1 MARVL
6 AFIGLGANVGPAR
19 QTLTQ
24 AVAAL
29 ARLRGA
35 RVKGVSRLFRTAPVG
50 VTDQPDFLNAVVAL
64 DVPMGADRANSAI
77 DLLVA
82 LKELERGFGREKRER
97 WGPRELDLDLLLLD
111 GHRLAL
117 ERPSA
122 ALPASARLD
131 PGAAARLLEVPH
143 PSMRD
148 RLFVLAPLADL
159 APDLV
164 PPGWDETVEAA
175 RQRRAQVEGPNA
187 VVPVGTWSSEA
198 ATWIGPSGGPIVV
211 ERPSPGDAE
220 EAARVHSA
228 SAEAAYRGI
237 AGPDPN
243 GLARR
248 TATWREILASP
259 GPSNQAFVA
268 RDAGRIV
275 GVLNFGSFRGDE
287 STAAVRVLY
296 VHPAWWG
303 TGAGQALIERAH
315 EELAANHD
323 EAVLTVLTANTR
335 ARRFYERNGWVE
347 GETLVEPHFGDRP
360 TEVTRYRRA
369 FHPNAGARDGNGIG
383 DGAGNAAG

>member
-1 MARVL
+1 MARL
-6 AFIGLGANVGPAR
+6 RAFIGLGANVGDAR

-29 ARLRGA
+29 AKLPGA
-35 RVKGVSRLFRTAPVG
+35 RVRSVSRLYRTMPVG

-64 DVPMGADRANSAI
+64 DVRVGAAPAASAI

-82 LKELERGFGREKRER
+82 LKELERGFGRELRER
-97 WGPRELDLDLLLLD
+97 WGPRELDLDLLLFG

-117 ERPSA
+117 ERPLA
-122 ALPASARLD
+122 AVPASARLD

-143 PSMRD
+143 PSMHE

-159 APDLV
+159 AADLV
-164 PPGWDETVEAA
+164 PPGWTETVGAA
-175 RQRRAQVEGPNA
+175 ATRQTTAEGPDA
-187 VVPVGTWSSEA
+187 VQAIGAWSEHDRA
-198 ATWIGPSGGPIVV
+198 WIGPSGGPIVV
-211 ERPSPGDAE
+211 DRPTPADAD
-220 EAARVHSA
+220 EAARAHSA

-248 TATWREILASP
+248 TGTWREILASLGP
-259 GPSNQAFVA
+259 GNQAFVA

-287 STAAVRVLY
+287 SIAAVRVLY

-315 EELAANHD
+315 AELAASHS
-323 EAVLTVLTANTR
+323 EAVLTVLTANAR

-360 TEVTRYRRA
+360 TKVTRYRRV
-369 FHPNAGARDGNGIG
+369 FRP
-383 DGAGNAAG
+383 